1 VSSARLPIRV
11 PSAHNVALL
20 ALAGLALGACRSRS
34 EAPPRAVRKVAAP
47 VLRRSDAPP
56 PDGALA
62 AVGELDC
69 SSSLPE
75 KQGETL
81 RAMRGPGPSGS
92 AFNWQ
97 AGDLLCDV
105 RFYVGCR
112 TSGRL
117 QVAVGAH
124 ALPVEEFGHT
134 TGGWLSA
141 RVRVPRA
148 TWTGALEARA
158 DLLYRT
164 LEISAR
170 VEGACVERDAGT
182 SRAYE
187 ARDVFV
193 AGFAEGE

>member
-1 VSSARLPIRV
+1 VSSDRRPLQV
-11 PSAHNVALL
+11 PSARAVVILVLAALTV
-20 ALAGLALGACRSRS
+20 GACRSRS
-34 EAPPRAVRKVAAP
+34 EAPARAPRKLAAP
-47 VLRRSDAPP
+47 VVQRSDAPP
-56 PDGALA
+56 SDGALA
-62 AVGELDC
+62 SVAELDC

-92 AFNWQ
+92 AFNWH

-117 QVAVGAH
+117 QLAVGAE

-148 TWTGALEARA
+148 TWTAVLETRA

-164 LEISAR
+164 LAVSAR

-182 SRAYE
+182 SRTYE
-187 ARDVFV
+187 ARDAFV